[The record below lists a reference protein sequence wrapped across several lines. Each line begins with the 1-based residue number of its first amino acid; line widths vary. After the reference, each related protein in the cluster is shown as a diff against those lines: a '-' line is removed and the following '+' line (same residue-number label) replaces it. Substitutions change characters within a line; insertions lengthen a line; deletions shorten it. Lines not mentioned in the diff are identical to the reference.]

1 MVWILVF
8 VLNGNLVTSPIVYQ
22 QERLCEN
29 AVKELL
35 KQKGI
40 SQGSCFSLPRTG
52 AATQLD

>member
-8 VLNGNLVTSPIVYQ
+8 VLNGDLVTSPIVYQ